1 MWLTR
6 VAVFHPVIALTV
18 TFAVV
23 LAGIAAYVTLGLE
36 QNPQINVPIVTI
48 TAVYPGAS
56 AESVEESVTR
66 PIEDA
71 VAGLGGIKTITSNS
85 QTNLA
90 TIVVEFQEGTDV
102 DVAAGDVQQRISGV
116 QRSLPD
122 EVEAP
127 SYAKLDFNDIPVL
140 SLAVTTSGT
149 ADPLTLYRI
158 ANDTV
163 RPGLETVEGV
173 GRVVVVGGQVPE
185 VHVDILPDRLQAYGL
200 TVSEVTSA
208 VQSQFVDTAGG
219 QFTTSDATV
228 QAPVRVRTSG
238 ADLTTLGAVPVVAA
252 GGTGT
257 PAVTLGNVANIYLG
271 GADADEVLRVNGR
284 PAIGLLVY
292 KQSTTSA

>member
-1 MWLTR
+1 M
-6 VAVFHPVIALTV
+6 
-18 TFAVV
+18 
-23 LAGIAAYVTLGLE
+23 
-36 QNPQINVPIVTI
+36 
-48 TAVYPGAS
+48 
-56 AESVEESVTR
+56 
-66 PIEDA
+66 
-71 VAGLGGIKTITSNS
+71 
-85 QTNLA
+85 
-90 TIVVEFQEGTDV
+90 
-102 DVAAGDVQQRISGV
+102 
-116 QRSLPD
+116 
-122 EVEAP
+122 
-127 SYAKLDFNDIPVL
+127 
-140 SLAVTTSGT
+140 
-149 ADPLTLYRI
+149 
-158 ANDTV
+158 
-163 RPGLETVEGV
+163 
-173 GRVVVVGGQVPE
+173 VVVGGQVPE

-252 GGTGT
+252 GETGT